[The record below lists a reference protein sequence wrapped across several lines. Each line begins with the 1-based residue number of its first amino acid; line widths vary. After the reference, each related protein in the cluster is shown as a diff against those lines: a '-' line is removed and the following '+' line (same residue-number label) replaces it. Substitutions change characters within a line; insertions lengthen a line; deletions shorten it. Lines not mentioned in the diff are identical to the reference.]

1 MLAALCLVTLSSQTT
16 VIGILVIWGLFS
28 LFLNGQY
35 CSLSTSIPT
44 QVLPAAQD
52 RGKDLGRA
60 TCPG

>member
-1 MLAALCLVTLSSQTT
+1 LSSQTT
-16 VIGILVIWGLFS
+16 VIGILVIWGLLS